1 MMVRPLPTPWNLYN
15 LTASPYFQET
25 LESLEGSNRPLSI
38 FVGRARELAQ
48 LRSKIHGAGEL
59 SSRQAVAGNPGV
71 GKTTLV
77 QGLKATL
84 LEDGYLTSDSL
95 VPILASDTAGDLFG
109 RVLAGLYEIILLNRP
124 HTAIGNQ
131 AMLDAQLLVRAG
143 RLSTGGANLSILGV
157 GGGVTRGATVITPA
171 DIMIDGPRIMRD
183 LMQLVRGSGA
193 HGVVMH
199 LNNLENLSD
208 SETEKA
214 AETLRSL
221 RDPMLMHPGLHFIL
235 VGTTDAVNLVVNTH
249 SQVRNTFSTLLL
261 ESFEIEDVHKMLEA
275 RYAHLCLDPA
285 QPVISPADPAAVASL
300 HELFRGDLRGL
311 LKALDDGVDPL
322 LGVLPASAGPGS
334 PSPISSVRPLTM
346 AEIRV
351 LLHQRYSAFLHSL
364 PDQARV
370 GYLTTWGE
378 KAPES
383 IHTQKSLMKL
393 WGLTQGAVSMAL
405 SYLIRQ
411 GFVVSSPRAGANPTQ
426 YTLSGVSRLIFG

>member
-1 MMVRPLPTPWNLYN
+1 MIVRPLPTPWNLYN

-25 LESLEGSNRPLSI
+25 LESLDGSTRPLSL
-38 FVGRARELAQ
+38 FVGRAKELAR
-48 LRSKIHGAGEL
+48 LRSKVHGAGEL
-59 SSRQAVAGNPGV
+59 SSRQAVAGIPGV

-77 QGLKATL
+77 QELKATL
-84 LEDGYLTSDSL
+84 LQDGYLTSDSL

-109 RVLAGLYEIILLNRP
+109 RVLGGLYEIILLNRP
-124 HTAIGNQ
+124 DTAVGNR

-143 RLSTGGANLSILGV
+143 RLATGGANLSVMGV
-157 GGGVTRGATVITPA
+157 GGGVTRGTTVITPD

-249 SQVRNTFSTLLL
+249 SQVRNTFSTLIL
-261 ESFEIEDVHKMLEA
+261 ESFEIEDVHKMLAA
-275 RYAHLCLDPA
+275 RYAHLRLDPA
-285 QPVISPADPAAVASL
+285 KPVVSPADPDAVASL
-300 HELFRGDLRGL
+300 YELFRGDLRGL

-322 LGVLPASAGPGS
+322 LGVLPTGAPGAPSPGS
-334 PSPISSVRPLTM
+334 AVRPLTM

-364 PDQARV
+364 PDQARI
-370 GYLTTWGE
+370 GYLTKWGE
-378 KAPES
+378 KAPDS
-383 IHTQKSLMKL
+383 AQTQKSLMKL
-393 WGLTQGAVSMAL
+393 WGLTQGAVSMGL
-405 SYLIRQ
+405 SYLVRQ
-411 GFVVSSPRAGANPTQ
+411 GLVVASPRSGANPTQ
-426 YTLSGVSRLIFG
+426 YVLSGVSRLIFG

>member
-1 MMVRPLPTPWNLYN
+1 MIVRPLPTPWNLYN
-15 LTASPYFQET
+15 LSASPYFQET
-25 LESLEGSNRPLSI
+25 LESLDGSNRPLSL

-77 QGLKATL
+77 QELKAML
-84 LEDGYLTSDSL
+84 LQDGYLTSDSL

-109 RVLAGLYEIILLNRP
+109 RVLGGLYEIILLNRP
-124 HTAIGNQ
+124 DTAVGNQ

-157 GGGVTRGATVITPA
+157 GGGVTRGTTVITPA
-171 DIMIDGPRIMRD
+171 DIMIDGPRIMRG

-193 HGVVMH
+193 QGVVMH

-221 RDPMLMHPGLHFIL
+221 RDPMLMHPGLHFLL

-249 SQVRNTFSTLLL
+249 AQVRNTFSTLLL

-275 RYAHLCLDPA
+275 RYAHLRLDPA
-285 QPVISPADPAAVASL
+285 KPVVSPADPEAVAGL
-300 HELFRGDLRGL
+300 YELFRGDLRGL

-322 LGVLPASAGPGS
+322 LGVLPPGADPGS
-334 PSPISSVRPLTM
+334 ASPASSVRPLTM

-351 LLHQRYSAFLHSL
+351 LLHQRYAAFLHSL

-370 GYLTTWGE
+370 GYLTKWGE
-378 KAPES
+378 KAPGS
-383 IHTQKSLMKL
+383 IQTQKSLMKL

-411 GFVVSSPRAGANPTQ
+411 GFVVSSPRSGANPTQ
-426 YTLSGVSRLIFG
+426 YVLSGVSRLIFG